1 MPREVELIG
10 LRHVGLR
17 LESSGGRWGMDNFS
31 TIAILGVIAGAAWLW
46 LRRGR
51 GTSLQAETQ
60 LRRICLGNDAQVE
73 RLINGEMSRS
83 PGISRAEAATRA
95 VQRYQRDNR

>member
-1 MPREVELIG
+1 
-10 LRHVGLR
+10 
-17 LESSGGRWGMDNFS
+17 MDDFS
-31 TIAILGVIAGAAWLW
+31 AIAILGVIVGVAWLW

-51 GTSLQAETQ
+51 GMSPRAETQ
-60 LRRICLGNDAQVE
+60 LRRICLGNDAQVD

-95 VQRYQRDNR
+95 VDRYQRDNR